1 MNMDQNAPMQSQ
13 GAQSGQSEMR
23 SAPRCSPPDYDESLC
38 GPLPLA
44 MAYVP
49 MQAWRDLYE
58 PAEGMHNGTIFREL
72 NLPFMGSDR
81 GAEHE

>member
-49 MQAWRDLYE
+49 MQQFEETYE
-58 PAEGMHNGTIFREL
+58 PEQALDNGTLFPAL
-72 NLPFMGSDR
+72 NKPFLGR
-81 GAEHE
+81 WGEPR